1 MHEYRDI
8 LGDVVKQARQQAN
21 VTVEALAEKAG
32 VTPRYIYRIE
42 NEGNKPS
49 YDVLF
54 KIIRELSISSDSI
67 FYPEKVQPDS
77 RVLNLERLVRQLYNC
92 DERSIEVI
100 EATTKALLDTAHKNR
115 PLS

>member
-1 MHEYRDI
+1 MHEYPDI

-21 VTVEALAEKAG
+21 VTVEALAEKIG

-49 YDVLF
+49 YDILF
-54 KIIRELSISSDSI
+54 KIIHELSIVSDTI
-67 FYPEKVQPDS
+67 FYPEKGQPDS
-77 RVLNLERLVRQLYNC
+77 KVLNLESLVRQLYNC

-100 EATTKALLDTAHKNR
+100 EATTKALLDTAPEK
-115 PLS
+115 

>member
-1 MHEYRDI
+1 MHEYHDI

-42 NEGNKPS
+42 NEGNRPS

-54 KIIRELSISSDSI
+54 KIIRELSISPDSI

-100 EATTKALLDTAHKNR
+100 EATTKALLDTAHKK
-115 PLS
+115 